1 MNITALT
8 VKRADGLNN
17 GILNM
22 KTDVNKD
29 LAHLVLL
36 FQTSETKTPIDLDK
50 ISEEIFRLWSL

>member
-29 LAHLVLL
+29 LAL
-36 FQTSETKTPIDLDK
+36 FSFIVSNIRNEN
-50 ISEEIFRLWSL
+50 SY